1 VSQGLRHALAIAL
14 VCIVYEAQFLYAPPN
29 PVDEGWPLYAAQRL
43 HEGGTLYADTFFVFP
58 PGHLLSAWLG
68 YAVAPPGLEAAR
80 VLYGAF
86 NLALCLALYAFGR
99 RILPAHLAL
108 LAALLVGV
116 ATYRS
121 HAHHNVFG
129 YRYLIWSVLA
139 LLAFARRCE
148 GGNRLW
154 LLAAGALAG
163 VATGFRLTPGFA
175 VSVAIGLTTFAL
187 PGGIARWLRD
197 WLAYA
202 AGLAL
207 ALLPVIAWAATGVDL
222 ATLWREVVVRPLVMT
237 DLQQLSIPSLWP
249 MDADSEASGRELWTR
264 GFVALQ
270 YYLYPL
276 LLLGHGIALAAVGLR
291 ARRAG
296 TPFAQVGQP
305 LLLCTWWFALV
316 YFARTLGRSDEAHLV
331 SALPPL
337 CLLAVHALGAALPR
351 LRAPAPG
358 GGRAAALVAVFALW
372 SLGWGSDRA
381 FAPIW
386 RDLSGNVGS
395 GQASWLGQRA
405 ELRASQRAARERI
418 QRGEPR
424 RMLLDLSSRP
434 LIYTTGEFRGPGW
447 LDVVMPGTFMSEQEE
462 RAFVARLQA
471 APPDGVFWPSEPFD
485 RMPERGAAHTAPILS
500 AWARERYGPPPP

>member
-1 VSQGLRHALAIAL
+1 
-14 VCIVYEAQFLYAPPN
+14 
-29 PVDEGWPLYAAQRL
+29 
-43 HEGGTLYADTFFVFP
+43 
-58 PGHLLSAWLG
+58 
-68 YAVAPPGLEAAR
+68 
-80 VLYGAF
+80 
-86 NLALCLALYAFGR
+86 
-99 RILPAHLAL
+99 
-108 LAALLVGV
+108 
-116 ATYRS
+116 
-121 HAHHNVFG
+121 
-129 YRYLIWSVLA
+129 
-139 LLAFARRCE
+139 
-148 GGNRLW
+148 
-154 LLAAGALAG
+154 
-163 VATGFRLTPGFA
+163 
-175 VSVAIGLTTFAL
+175 
-187 PGGIARWLRD
+187 
-197 WLAYA
+197 
-202 AGLAL
+202 
-207 ALLPVIAWAATGVDL
+207 
-222 ATLWREVVVRPLVMT
+222 
-237 DLQQLSIPSLWP
+237 
-249 MDADSEASGRELWTR
+249 
-264 GFVALQ
+264 
-270 YYLYPL
+270 
-276 LLLGHGIALAAVGLR
+276 
-291 ARRAG
+291 
-296 TPFAQVGQP
+296 
-305 LLLCTWWFALV
+305 
-316 YFARTLGRSDEAHLV
+316 V